1 MSNQGHV
8 APPGQQYF
16 PSIQTQVHGALKCIN
31 RELQITVLRKPE
43 LQENPERQVNA
54 ITKTIYEQKE
64 KISKEREIIKKEPE
78 RGSGAEGLR
87 EGNAKCTEGTT
98 SRTDHTEEGSAS

>member
-1 MSNQGHV
+1 MELYNV
-8 APPGQQYF
+8 
-16 PSIQTQVHGALKCIN
+16 LN

-54 ITKTIYEQKE
+54 ITKTMYEQKE
-64 KISKEREIIKKEPE
+64 KISQEREIIKKEPE

-87 EGNAKCTEGTT
+87 EGNAKCAESTT
-98 SRTDHTEEGSAS
+98 SRTDHTEEGSVS